1 MSTPDDALERL
12 LEGNKRFVSG
22 ASVHPNRCEETRK
35 NLESAQKPY
44 AVILSCSDSRVP
56 VEIIFDV
63 GFGEVFVVRT
73 AGHTLSQDVMGSIE
87 YAVQEL
93 GVQLVMILGHN
104 NCGAVKSAVKT
115 YSDEDSRGAGNVQ
128 AILDH
133 IYPAVK
139 KTCSCCDAGSKD
151 FIDKA
156 VKENVRYQVSEL
168 IKKDRYIAAL
178 LKFNQ
183 IKVVGAYYDIAA
195 STIELLD

>member
-1 MSTPDDALERL
+1 MPTPEKALEIL
-12 LEGNKRFVSG
+12 LEGNKRFVNG
-22 ASVHPNRCEETRK
+22 ASIHPNRCEETRK
-35 NLESAQKPY
+35 NLESAQNPY

-73 AGHTLSQDVMGSIE
+73 AGHTLSQEVMGSIE

-93 GVQLVMILGHN
+93 GVKLVMILGHN

-115 YSDEDSRGAGNVQ
+115 YSDEDLRGAGNVQ
-128 AILDH
+128 SILEH

-139 KTCSCCDAGSKD
+139 KTCSCCDIESNN
-151 FIDKA
+151 FIDEA
-156 VKENVRYQVSEL
+156 VKSNVRYQVSEL

-178 LKFNQ
+178 LKFDQ